1 MSTRQLTRAIQ
12 YLLTQAQHIARK
24 LTKRLVVW
32 LFRNLLV
39 LGRYPQLS
47 KAGFILPT
55 TVLLVL
61 VLLLTVGSIGYRTYT
76 RTVQTIGERQ
86 QRVIYNAATPTL
98 DRAKSKI
105 EYLFDSRKDPRFP
118 SGIPSE
124 RWLLGMMLDYE
135 GGTTVGTTVVPA
147 HPTRTAT
154 YDPYILPGE
163 TRIDLDGDGRL
174 DNAWTYPAD
183 TDGDGVNDSRAAY
196 SIIYKTPA
204 TAAALLDTS
213 DEAIRG
219 TTTVPGRAARL
230 EVRHGPLS
238 NAGPQNPACATAT
251 ASAATSDGV
260 GRGWLPN
267 SAVTSQLRKNFQV
280 DVYVQPNELNRPVA
294 ALEFHQDRTVEQGNK
309 WGAWFRNDLEIFPG
323 PAFNW
328 NGAMHSEGNIMVGNG
343 SFRSYLISS
352 EFSCL
357 NTTKEASEVTT
368 VVIPAP
374 NAFTG
379 EFIAGK
385 INSDNST
392 NSDSAQFDLFKGFG
406 APPVVATLSSGTD
419 STPGTVV
426 PSNFALDPVVLHT
439 EGRSAARGT
448 PPPTTATWA
457 PVANSVNERLNQPE
471 EEAPPYVDDSY
482 RADNRYG
489 PKPRY
494 GGREGDPAIDIPATS
509 RIGNVIPPTG
519 NERLVGNTPAA
530 GQDSSAVGLDGY
542 WERRAR
548 NEGVRVIVGQRLE
561 LGDAAG
567 WGGPLGS
574 DLVRVS
580 DSEPLRPWE
589 SCTTPTN
596 RTGRCNEARQRRS
609 LWDNLPAV
617 QAAAIYHKDSAGGAD
632 VPAACLASTV
642 HPGTAGTL
650 DRSATFENL
659 AYRFPASTF
668 TPTRYDPTAGSTT
681 PIISD
686 FLRGRGTNGWE
697 FSVPPVSEF
706 ANSAT
711 PTMRALRNLALLAG
725 DPDGGAPS
733 FTPVQNQIVHPYPAL
748 AMWGD
753 FSLLRRVL
761 YDRML
766 IDGGGGVAFA
776 DLSPA
781 DKSTLYA
788 SACTMGM
795 LAYQLDY
802 LADFNPENHPLIG
815 KAYPTTSGGEQSSEP
830 NLYFGGLRGAIRA
843 IQAVNLNY
851 SPLKT
856 IPNLSTYAALNPE
869 IYVRLLERWRDYMVT
884 NGGTYTIPAP
894 GVTIS
899 YTTDQMNQMILL
911 AQMIISKEQ
920 VARDRQNGFLGSGS
934 TPQSTLSYG
943 DSVLGGRYVT
953 AGVVPIVERSCREMN
968 SGASINDPIKS
979 LCSNRPFY
987 PVLYDLFP
995 APEANTGSGS
1005 HRDADGL
1012 AGVGGRT
1019 YARDDVSTPE
1029 AQYFAN
1035 NSGNAGKLFELV
1047 STAAIALRPKS
1058 QSATWSLPVSE
1069 LGAAPAGSTVEL
1081 TPNNNRDNLIKVC
1094 LSDLIGPCLRNSAG
1108 TSTAGAFW
1116 QVGFKD
1122 SAFYNGREAMSVRA
1136 MDLHLDRLRQS
1147 PVGTDRWLPNSGII
1161 YAYRE
1166 DALSELSIVR
1176 PTQGDWATCDN
1187 ENALR
1192 TDASCRMNT
1201 TVSAVLSKDPPL
1213 NDSNNITPKPVDYF
1227 ADPDRRPN
1235 GFRLR
1240 QGKVLTRPLDTG
1252 RGLTFVSDNPVY
1264 IQGDFNL
1271 HQTSGGLRLEEFTT
1285 LLTYDG
1291 MGRYNNFYGRQL
1303 ANLDNR
1309 FARPTTDQWR
1319 PSEVLTDAIH
1329 ILSDNFCDGSIQD
1342 GFLTAGID
1350 SAATFANANN
1360 LNVSSNRYG
1369 CQGNAER
1376 SSYLSGGRPK
1386 DASAGVLPEL
1396 DATYRPRVKWTRT
1409 NLADTNVTAN
1419 TVTTPPAPLFV
1430 EGDSP
1435 IFVSKQGNPW
1445 KDSGSF
1451 NATRDYT
1458 GSYYTLAENKS
1469 LTLAQPDT
1477 RINAI
1482 IISGLVPSRSQQSY
1496 GGLHNFPRFLESW
1509 KATQGGAD
1517 IPLFVSGSL
1526 LQLSFSGQATGP
1538 FDQDAW
1544 EVGSAVS
1551 ATESIQ
1557 YYTPPLRRW
1566 GYDVG
1571 LQYAPAG
1578 PIAQR
1583 FVTVKSIRSE
1593 FYSEPPANDP
1603 YIQTLCRAIPGN
1615 TRPCT

>member
-1 MSTRQLTRAIQ
+1 MSTRRLTRAIQ
-12 YLLTQAQHIARK
+12 YLLTQAQHITKK
-24 LTKRLVVW
+24 LTKRLVRW
-32 LFRNLLV
+32 LFRNLLI
-39 LGRYPQLS
+39 LGKYPQLS
-47 KAGFILPT
+47 SAGFVLPT

-98 DRAKSKI
+98 DRAKAKL

-124 RWLLGMMLDYE
+124 TWLLGMMLND
-135 GGTTVGTTVVPA
+135 GIPILGTTVPL
-147 HPTRTAT
+147 HPDTAADPT
-154 YDPYILPGE
+154 ADPYTLPGE
-163 TRIDLDGDGRL
+163 ARVDLNGDGL
-174 DNAWTYPAD
+174 DDNAWIYPAD
-183 TDGDGVNDSRAAY
+183 TDGDGVDDSRVAY
-196 SIIYKTPA
+196 SIIYKTPDNLTDE
-204 TAAALLDTS
+204 TALANTS
-213 DEAIRG
+213 DEAI
-219 TTTVPGRAARL
+219 PGRASRL

-238 NAGPQNPACATAT
+238 NAGQQNPACATAT
-251 ASAATSDGV
+251 AAAATADGV

-267 SAVTSQLRKNFQV
+267 NTETSQLRKNFQV

-328 NGAMHSEGNIMVGNG
+328 NGAMHSEGNVMVGNG
-343 SFRSYLISS
+343 SFKSYLISS

-368 VVIPAP
+368 VIIPAP

-392 NSDSAQFDLFKGFG
+392 AEDSAKFDLFRGFG
-406 APPVVATLSSGTD
+406 VPPLETAALSSGTD
-419 STPGTVV
+419 STPAATVV
-426 PSNFALDPVVLHT
+426 PSDHALDPVILQT

-448 PPPTTATWA
+448 VTTTPWA
-457 PVANSVNERLNQPE
+457 PVADSVNERLKQPAQ
-471 EEAPPYVDDSY
+471 EAPPYVDDSY

-494 GGREGDPAIDIPATS
+494 GGREDDPAIDIPATS
-509 RIGNVIPPTG
+509 KIGDVIPASG

-574 DLVRVS
+574 DRVRVT

-589 SCTTPTN
+589 SCTAP
-596 RTGRCNEARQRRS
+596 RDRSGRCNEARQRRS

-617 QAAAIYHKDSAGGAD
+617 QAAAIYHKASAGGAD

-659 AYRFPASTF
+659 AFGF
-668 TPTRYDPTAGSTT
+668 GSTAFSSYGT
-681 PIISD
+681 DATTSTKPIISD

-706 ANSAT
+706 ASSAT

-725 DPDGGAPS
+725 DPAGGAPS
-733 FTPVQNQIVHPYPAL
+733 FTPVQNNIVHPYPAL

-766 IDGGGGVAFA
+766 IDGGGGVAFD

-781 DKSTLYA
+781 DKSTLYS
-788 SACTMGM
+788 SACTMGL

-802 LADFNPENHPLIG
+802 LADFNPESHPLIG
-815 KAYPTTSGGEQSSEP
+815 S
-830 NLYFGGLRGAIRA
+830 LRNAIA
-843 IQAVNLNY
+843 TIQTGN
-851 SPLKT
+851 SPLQT
-856 IPNLSTYAALNPE
+856 IPDLDTYAALNPE
-869 IYVRLLERWRDYMVT
+869 VYVRLLERWRNYVEA
-884 NGGTYTIPAP
+884 NGGTYTIPAIAVIP
-894 GVTIS
+894 AVVS
-899 YTTDQMNQMILL
+899 TTEDFNKMILL

-920 VARDRQNGFLGSGS
+920 VARDRQLGFFGSGES
-934 TPQSTLSYG
+934 ATPPDILAYG
-943 DSVLGGRYVT
+943 KSVLGGSYTYGT
-953 AGVVPIVERSCREMN
+953 ASDKKCREMQT
-968 SGASINDPIKS
+968 GTDPIKR
-979 LCSNRPFY
+979 LCTNRPFY
-987 PVLYDLFP
+987 PVLYNLFP
-995 APEANTGSGS
+995 APEANSGTGS

-1012 AGVGGRT
+1012 ASVGGRT
-1019 YARDDVSTPE
+1019 FARDDVSTPE
-1029 AQYFAN
+1029 AQYFSF
-1035 NSGNAGKLFELV
+1035 NSGNAGKLFEPV
-1047 STAAIALRPKS
+1047 STADVAVFPKAATS
-1058 QSATWSLPVSE
+1058 TWSLPVAV
-1069 LGAAPAGSTVEL
+1069 LGGAPAGSAAEL

-1094 LSDLIGPCLRNSAG
+1094 LDKPCLRNSFG

-1136 MDLHLDRLRQS
+1136 MDLHLKLMSQPS
-1147 PVGTDRWLPNSGII
+1147 TALGTDQWLPDSGII

-1176 PTQGDWATCDN
+1176 PKQADWTACNTE
-1187 ENALR
+1187 ENLR
-1192 TDASCRMNT
+1192 TTASCRMDT

-1240 QGKVLTRPLDTG
+1240 QGAVLKRDGDNG
-1252 RGLTFVSDNPVY
+1252 RGLTFISDNPVY

-1271 HQTSGGLRLEEFTT
+1271 HQTPGGLRLEEFTT
-1285 LLTYDG
+1285 LLTYG
-1291 MGRYNNFYGRQL
+1291 GGGRYNNFYGRQL

-1309 FARPTTDQWR
+1309 FARPTTDDWR

-1342 GFLTAGID
+1342 VFLTAGTD
-1350 SAATFANANN
+1350 WEATFANANN
-1360 LNVSSNRYG
+1360 PGVSSNRYG
-1369 CQGNAER
+1369 CQGNANH
-1376 SSYLSGGRPK
+1376 SSYLSAGRPK
-1386 DASAGVLPEL
+1386 DGSATTLPER
-1396 DATYRPRVKWTRT
+1396 DAANRPGVKWTRT
-1409 NLADTNVTAN
+1409 NLADTTVTADRA
-1419 TVTTPPAPLFV
+1419 TYPAAPAFE

-1445 KDSGSF
+1445 RDSNSF
-1451 NATRDYT
+1451 SVTRDYP
-1458 GSYYTLAENKS
+1458 GAYYTLQENKS
-1469 LTLAQPDT
+1469 LTLAKADT
-1477 RINAI
+1477 RVNAI

-1509 KATQGGAD
+1509 KATQRGDD
-1517 IPLFVSGSL
+1517 IPLFISGSL

-1544 EVGSAVS
+1544 EVGSTPVA
-1551 ATESIQ
+1551 AESIR

-1578 PIAQR
+1578 PVAQR
-1583 FVTVKSIRSE
+1583 FVTVRSIRSE

-1603 YIQTLCRAIPGN
+1603 YILTLCRAIPDN
-1615 TRPCT
+1615 PRPCT